1 MEYTA
6 NRVILRGSLAGLPA
20 FSHENHARRFYR
32 FFLEVERLSG
42 TADVLPVI
50 AAEDV
55 LNTMDLSGG
64 GRIEVRGQLRSF
76 NSRAPSGRKLILSVY
91 AAELET
97 SDEGPENLVA
107 LTGALC
113 KPPVYRRT
121 PLGREICDVMLA
133 VRPPLLYR
141 HIRRGDIVLCRYPGR
156 YWRNLRF
163 VPQTFVKR
171 VVGLPGETIEI
182 ADGVVLIDGE
192 PLSEPYLDPA
202 HCRFRRSMPPRTL
215 DTDEYFVM
223 GDNRDN
229 SNDSR
234 SVGALK
240 RTAIRARVAK
250 VLFRLPSRK
259 RKKRR

>member
-1 MEYTA
+1 MSDA
-6 NRVILRGSLAGLPA
+6 LLFFVCLAAVLCIRQFIGCA
-20 FSHENHARRFYR
+20 AVVKGRSM
-32 FFLEVERLSG
+32 LS
-42 TADVLPVI
+42 TLHP
-50 AAEDV
+50 
-55 LNTMDLSGG
+55 
-64 GRIEVRGQLRSF
+64 R
-76 NSRAPSGRKLILSVY
+76 
-91 AAELET
+91 
-97 SDEGPENLVA
+97 
-107 LTGALC
+107 
-113 KPPVYRRT
+113 
-121 PLGREICDVMLA
+121 DVMLA

-141 HIRRGDIVLCRYPGR
+141 HIRRGNIVLCSYPGR

-182 ADGVVLIDGE
+182 ADGVVLIDGN

-202 HCRFRRSMPPRTL
+202 HCRFRRSMPPRVL
-215 DTDEYFVM
+215 GADEYFVM

-240 RTAIRARVAK
+240 RSAIHARVAK
-250 VLFRLPSRK
+250 VLFRLPARK

>member
-1 MEYTA
+1 MSDA
-6 NRVILRGSLAGLPA
+6 LLFFVCLAA
-20 FSHENHARRFYR
+20 
-32 FFLEVERLSG
+32 
-42 TADVLPVI
+42 
-50 AAEDV
+50 
-55 LNTMDLSGG
+55 
-64 GRIEVRGQLRSF
+64 
-76 NSRAPSGRKLILSVY
+76 
-91 AAELET
+91 
-97 SDEGPENLVA
+97 
-107 LTGALC
+107 ALC
-113 KPPVYRRT
+113 IRQFIGCAAVVK
-121 PLGREICDVMLA
+121 GRSMLSTLHPRDVMLA

-215 DTDEYFVM
+215 GADDYFVM

-240 RTAIRARVAK
+240 RTAIRARVVK
-250 VLFRLPSRK
+250 VLFRLPRASGK
-259 RKKRR
+259 SGAEWDKNAHIVTKCALCAPEKYGIMNPNEYFQRRLVISDAETVSDAALHAPAGAADGSPRAGG

>member
-1 MEYTA
+1 MSDA
-6 NRVILRGSLAGLPA
+6 LLFFVCLAA
-20 FSHENHARRFYR
+20 
-32 FFLEVERLSG
+32 
-42 TADVLPVI
+42 
-50 AAEDV
+50 
-55 LNTMDLSGG
+55 
-64 GRIEVRGQLRSF
+64 
-76 NSRAPSGRKLILSVY
+76 
-91 AAELET
+91 
-97 SDEGPENLVA
+97 
-107 LTGALC
+107 ALC
-113 KPPVYRRT
+113 IRQFIACVAVVK
-121 PLGREICDVMLA
+121 GRSMLSTLHPRDVMLA

-141 HIRRGDIVLCRYPGR
+141 HIRRGNIVLCSYPGR

-182 ADGVVLIDGE
+182 ADGVVLIDGN

-215 DTDEYFVM
+215 GADEYFVM

-234 SVGALK
+234 SVGAL
-240 RTAIRARVAK
+240 RRSAIRACVVR
-250 VLFRLPSRK
+250 VLFRLPSLK